1 MYDIMKRLS
10 VLAAAMLSF
19 GILTA
24 SADNDTPITFEQLP
38 ASAQTFITAH
48 FPKHKVAYAKEE
60 RDLMKVSYDV
70 VFSDGTKL
78 EFDKNGEWKEVDTKP
93 ATVPSAIVPERIAT
107 YIRTH
112 YPDAAIV
119 AIDRTPRKYEV
130 ELSNGLDVKFDIR
143 YNFIGVDD

>member
-1 MYDIMKRLS
+1 MKRLS

-60 RDLMKVSYDV
+60 RDLMKVSYYV
-70 VFSDGTKL
+70 VFSDCTFTL
-78 EFDKNGEWKEVDTKP
+78 QPRF
-93 ATVPSAIVPERIAT
+93 SA
-107 YIRTH
+107 
-112 YPDAAIV
+112 
-119 AIDRTPRKYEV
+119 
-130 ELSNGLDVKFDIR
+130 
-143 YNFIGVDD
+143 

>member
-1 MYDIMKRLS
+1 MKRLS
-10 VLAAAMLSF
+10 VLAAAILSF

-38 ASAQTFITAH
+38 KTAQTFITTH

-60 RDLMKVSYDV
+60 RDLMKISYDV
-70 VFSDGTKL
+70 MFTDGTKL
-78 EFDKNGEWKEVDTKP
+78 EFDKNGDWKEVDTKP
-93 ATVPSAIVPERIAT
+93 AAVPSAIVPERIAT
-107 YIRTH
+107 YIRTNF
-112 YPDAAIV
+112 PDAAIV

-130 ELSNGLDVKFDIR
+130 ELSNGLEVKFDIR